1 VIKKKKTGLSCPFYQ
16 CCSKSR
22 YCGRG
27 KNYCSIGSCNSE
39 IVEPEPVYCVQCVG
53 CVDCDAHPEMVK
65 NCPHTC
71 KQKIIKEE
79 KKSVSRVQC
88 VECIVFK
95 LFKFENIFFYQKR
108 KIFEWLLVSNNN
120 NK

>member
-1 VIKKKKTGLSCPFYQ
+1 MSILSI
-16 CCSKSR
+16 
-22 YCGRG
+22 G

-88 VECIVFK
+88 IPNPLGQCRCQSDFGSCNSEIV
-95 LFKFENIFFYQKR
+95 
-108 KIFEWLLVSNNN
+108 
-120 NK
+120 